1 MFERLL
7 VPLDGSEQ
15 AEATLPYAE
24 ELAARIGSEVVLL
37 QVGEPERECSG
48 TERQSYLAYLDRL
61 ARTVRRMAAVRA
73 ARNSHPER
81 REVRVQT
88 VVLQGN
94 PAERITEY
102 AAGNAIGLIVMAAH
116 GRSGLTRWAV
126 GSVAD
131 KVLRAA
137 RIPIALITGPARDVP
152 TRDKGA
158 LDKAL
163 LPLDGSKIGEAALE
177 YVEELAPKMGTELT
191 LLQVVEHKYVAYS
204 AEIGGYIP
212 YPQEWLTATEDA
224 ARSYLAGV
232 EARLKAKGITVSS
245 RVEIGLAAD
254 TIVDVAEKMKA
265 DFIAMSTHGRSGM
278 GRWVFGSVADRV
290 IHAGKMPVF
299 LVRARPEE
307 GK

>member
-15 AEATLPYAE
+15 SETTLPYAE

-37 QVGEPERECSG
+37 QVCESERECSG
-48 TERQSYLAYLDRL
+48 TERQSYLDRL
-61 ARTVRRMAAVRA
+61 AQTVRRVAAQHA
-73 ARNSHPER
+73 AQTGHPER

-102 AAGNAIGLIVMAAH
+102 AAGNAIGLVVMAAH

-137 RIPIALITGPARDVP
+137 RIPIALITGPAKDVP
-152 TRDKGA
+152 TKARGA
-158 LDKAL
+158 LYKAL
-163 LPLDGSKIGEAALE
+163 LPLDGSKIGEAALA

-191 LLQVVEHKYVAYS
+191 LLQVVEHKYVAYG

-212 YPQEWLTATEDA
+212 YPQEWLTATEEA

-232 EARLKAKGITVSS
+232 EARLKAKGITVSW
-245 RVEIGLAAD
+245 RVETGLAAD
-254 TIVDVAEKMKA
+254 TIVDVAERMKA
-265 DFIAMSTHGRSGM
+265 DFIAMSTHGRSGV

-299 LVRARPEE
+299 LVRARPKE